1 VTWIALLACTSP
13 CDEGDIRVD
22 KQCVPYEAEEPVQAE
37 VWQPSPGL
45 DWQWQLSGDFEDIDV
60 QAFDADLV
68 EGTWPEGAV
77 RICYFS
83 AGSWEEYREDV
94 ADVPEDAL
102 GKRLDGWPDERWW
115 DISHPAVRAVVEV
128 RLDRAVE
135 SDCDAVEPD
144 NVDGYQ
150 NDSGLPL
157 NATEQLAFNRWLADE
172 AHARGL
178 SVGLKNDLDQLD
190 ALQPWF
196 DWALNE
202 ECVAY
207 DECDAYE
214 DWTKAV
220 LHAEYVDDWSDADA
234 LHAEVCEARPE
245 AFSTLVKT
253 WDLGPEY
260 LPCG

>member
-1 VTWIALLACTSP
+1 MSA
-13 CDEGDIRVD
+13 
-22 KQCVPYEAEEPVQAE
+22 PVA
-37 VWQPSPGL
+37 P
-45 DWQWQLSGDFEDIDV
+45 
-60 QAFDADLV
+60 
-68 EGTWPEGAV
+68 T
-77 RICYFS
+77 
-83 AGSWEEYREDV
+83 
-94 ADVPEDAL
+94 
-102 GKRLDGWPDERWW
+102 
-115 DISHPAVRAVVEV
+115 AVVVWKERSEV
-128 RLDRAVE
+128 V
-135 SDCDAVEPD
+135 
-144 NVDGYQ
+144 VDQ
-150 NDSGLPL
+150 IP
-157 NATEQLAFNRWLADE
+157 
-172 AHARGL
+172 
-178 SVGLKNDLDQLD
+178 
-190 ALQPWF
+190 ALVDWF